1 MRRETQVKDPREQI
15 IEYIPKASEGG
26 SKLGLMGCLVQIGI
40 MGLVWMGIL
49 TFLVFIAL
57 LI

>member
-1 MRRETQVKDPREQI
+1 MKYGPDEV
-15 IEYIPKASEGG
+15 IEYIPKVSEGG
-26 SKLGLMGCLVQIGI
+26 SKLGLMGCLVQIGV
-40 MGLVWMGIL
+40 MLLLWLGVL